1 MCFPKRSS
9 GLSLFEK
16 KFKSDRNRKEAH
28 QVMKTAMSTENL
40 SDPRFREIFKEKIR
54 MSNIQNME
62 IVFESLAMVL
72 LKSHTTLDALADLW
86 KGINIL
92 ENEFGFRFQ
101 KLIVNPGRFYAV
113 MTKPSY

>member
-1 MCFPKRSS
+1 
-9 GLSLFEK
+9 
-16 KFKSDRNRKEAH
+16 
-28 QVMKTAMSTENL
+28 MKTAMSTENL

-62 IVFESLAMVL
+62 IVFETLAMVL

>member
-1 MCFPKRSS
+1 
-9 GLSLFEK
+9 
-16 KFKSDRNRKEAH
+16 
-28 QVMKTAMSTENL
+28 
-40 SDPRFREIFKEKIR
+40 
-54 MSNIQNME
+54 
-62 IVFESLAMVL
+62 LAMVL